1 MDRTACVNVPALP
14 LQMLLR
20 DHPDWDG
27 KPVAVVDRDKPL
39 GIIQWVNEPARSCRI
54 LPGMRYATG
63 LSLARELHAG
73 EVPEPAIAETVEL
86 LAHRLWCFSPGIQPC
101 ANEPGVFWLDASGM
115 LGIYPSLERW
125 AESVRNDLR
134 EAGFY
139 TVVAVG
145 FSRFGSYAAAKA
157 RSGVVLFQDP
167 EEERTHLRAVPIA
180 RLGITP
186 DLRDTLFKL
195 GIETLGQFADLPAA
209 GIRKRFG
216 PDAEELHQL
225 ARGKGWAPLTPHPL
239 REPVERTA
247 YLDYPETNTERLLI
261 AIEPLLHGVLDELRK
276 HHEYLTSL
284 QLAMVLDNHATR
296 LEELSPATPT
306 DAPGPLLPLIR
317 LRLESLALTSGVVE
331 LTLRAEGVSYA
342 PGQLDLLREEPRR
355 NREAIHRAFAA
366 LRAELGNDAIVCA
379 RLREGHLPEAQ
390 FDWEPL
396 RTLST
401 PETRPVASLPL
412 VRRIFSPAI
421 GLASPAR
428 REPDG
433 WLIARFQDG
442 PVDEILG
449 PYLLSGGWWTREIAR
464 AYYYVRTRSGRW
476 LWIYNDQ
483 KRRRW
488 FLQGEVE

>member
-39 GIIQWVNEPARSCRI
+39 GIIQWVNEAARSCRI

-63 LSLARELHAG
+63 QSLARDLRAG
-73 EVPEPAIAETVEL
+73 EVPEPAIAEMVEFL
-86 LAHRLWCFSPGIQPC
+86 SHRLWSFSPGIQPC
-101 ANEPGVFWLDASGM
+101 ADEPGVFWLDASGM
-115 LGIYPSLERW
+115 TGLYPSLERW
-125 AESVRNDLR
+125 ADCVRNDLH

-139 TVVAVG
+139 AVVAVG

-157 RSGVVLFQDP
+157 RSGVVLFQDA
-167 EEERTHLRAVPIA
+167 EEERAHLRGVPIA
-180 RLGITP
+180 RLGIAP

-225 ARGKGWAPLTPHPL
+225 ARGEGWAPLTPHPL
-239 REPVERTA
+239 REPIERTV
-247 YLDYPETNTERLLI
+247 YLDYPETNTERLLV
-261 AIEPLLHGVLDELRK
+261 AIEPLLQGVFDDLRK

-284 QLAMVLDNHATR
+284 QLAMVLDNRDAQE
-296 LEELSPATPT
+296 EELSPATPVNEVE
-306 DAPGPLLPLIR
+306 PLLPLIR

-342 PGQLDLLREEPRR
+342 PGQLDLFHDKPQR
-355 NREAIHRAFAA
+355 NRDAIHKAFAA
-366 LRAELGNDAIVCA
+366 LRAELGNDAIVHA
-379 RLREGHLPEAQ
+379 RLREGHLPEAR

-396 RTLST
+396 RTLSA
-401 PETRPVASLPL
+401 PEARPVASLPL
-412 VRRIFSPAI
+412 VRRIFAPAI

-442 PVDEILG
+442 PIDEILG
-449 PYLLSGGWWTREIAR
+449 PYLLTGGWWTREIAR